1 MRLRIDRSR
10 KWHAGVV
17 GVLTYN
23 FIRTVEIDDRPLAHL
38 RSVIFAKLRRGESFS
53 YSWEN
58 QVERGSGRNSI
69 WFSPGIAVT
78 FEFFEEREIPLNPHW
93 IRALSKAANS
103 PGGLTLVPE
112 PEAQTSAPGAPVKA

>member
-1 MRLRIDRSR
+1 
-10 KWHAGVV
+10 V

-38 RSVIFAKLRRGESFS
+38 RAVIFAKLRRGEPFS

-69 WFSPGIAVT
+69 WFSPGISVT
-78 FEFFEEREIPLNPHW
+78 FEFFEEREIPLNPQW
-93 IRALSKAANS
+93 VRALSKAANS
-103 PGGLTLVPE
+103 PAGLTLVPE
-112 PEAQTSAPGAPVKA
+112 PEGPTPPAPAARA

>member
-1 MRLRIDRSR
+1 M
-10 KWHAGVV
+10 

-23 FIRTVEIDDRPLAHL
+23 FIRTIEIDDRPLAHL

-58 QVERGSGRNSI
+58 PVERGSGRSSI
-69 WFSPGIAVT
+69 WLSPATSIT

-103 PGGLTLVPE
+103 AGGLVLVPE
-112 PEAQTSAPGAPVKA
+112 PEPETPKA